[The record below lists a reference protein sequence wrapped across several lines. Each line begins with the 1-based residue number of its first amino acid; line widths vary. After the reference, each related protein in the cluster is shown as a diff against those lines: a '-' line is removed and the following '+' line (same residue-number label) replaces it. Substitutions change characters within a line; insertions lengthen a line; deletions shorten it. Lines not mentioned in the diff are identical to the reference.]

1 MKKIQTLLSSIV
13 LLTLFCACSNKDN
26 RYDAAGTF
34 EATEVIV
41 SAEAN
46 GKLEQFDITEG
57 ELLKAGETVGYID
70 TIQIWLKIQQ
80 LKASNKAISSRLAD
94 VPVQIA
100 ALQQQIMTQKR
111 EKYRFE
117 NLLKNNAANQKQV
130 DDIDAQIT
138 VLEKQ
143 LEAQLSSLRNNNSGL
158 NEESAATTLQIA
170 QLEDQLQKCRIYS
183 PITGTVLTKYAE
195 AGELATTGKALF
207 KIADTEQLFLRAYLT
222 SDQLSSIKTRQ
233 KVKVIADF
241 GGEEQREYDGTVSWI
256 SSKAEFTPK
265 GIQTRD
271 ERANLVYAVKIA
283 VKNDGYIKIGMYGE
297 VIFTQQ

>member
-13 LLTLFCACSNKDN
+13 LLTLFCTCSNKDN

-130 DDIDAQIT
+130 DDIGAQIT

-170 QLEDQLQKCRIYS
+170 QLEDQLQKCRVYS

-207 KIADTEQLFLRAYLT
+207 KIADTKQLFLRAYLT

-297 VIFTQQ
+297 VIFIQP